1 MDTHLHLFLPF
12 TNPYSNLLNTTM
24 STILLLFY
32 LYLPT
37 IGLYEIA
44 IPIHSM
50 DHCVYMQSIFD
61 QLSEVHNSQ
70 CITIYNS

>member
-1 MDTHLHLFLPF
+1 MA
-12 TNPYSNLLNTTM
+12 
-24 STILLLFY
+24 TILLLFY

-50 DHCVYMQSIFD
+50 EHCVYMQSIFD

-70 CITIYNS
+70 CVTIYDS